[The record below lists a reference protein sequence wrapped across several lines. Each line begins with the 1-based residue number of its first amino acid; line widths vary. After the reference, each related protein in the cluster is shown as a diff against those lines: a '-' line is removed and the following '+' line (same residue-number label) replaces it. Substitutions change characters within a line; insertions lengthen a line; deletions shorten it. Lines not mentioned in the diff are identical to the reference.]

1 MIKETK
7 NPRQWKI
14 LIGTGVLLIVLAI
27 LSFIDQNKIG
37 SDKIPEIGKPIA
49 NLSLT
54 SLDGKEV
61 EISDFHGKV
70 ILINSWATWC
80 PPCEA
85 EMPSLEK
92 FYRENKAQGF
102 EILAINAGEPK
113 EIITKFKNNNLITF
127 PIFVDPDGSILESFG
142 ITNLPT
148 TIVVNREGIVEY
160 IHIGMLFDED
170 LEEVILPIFQD

>member
-1 MIKETK
+1 MERK
-7 NPRQWKI
+7 NTRQWKI

-37 SDKIPEIGKPIA
+37 SAKIPEIGKPIA

-54 SLDGKEV
+54 SLDGIEV
-61 EISDFHGKV
+61 NISDFHGKV

-80 PPCEA
+80 PPCKA

-92 FYRENKAQGF
+92 FYRENRAQGF

-113 EIITKFKNNNLITF
+113 ELISNFKINNLITF
-127 PIFVDPDGSILESFG
+127 PIFVDPDGSKLESFG

-148 TIVVNREGIVEY
+148 SIVVNQKGIVEY

-170 LEEVILPIFQD
+170 LEGIILPILQD